1 VEHRRGPRFAGAG
14 TPGRA
19 PGFPELVNTPVLSDG
34 VIELTV
40 FRLDDIEAHMEGED
54 EESIRWLTDGRRS
67 TVETTTAWVQRHL
80 EWWNT
85 GGPRRLLA
93 IREKRTASLA
103 GMVEANLDNAW
114 CGFPPGVV
122 NLSYQVYPWARGRGY
137 ATRAVE
143 LVCRLLPSFDH
154 VAIAA
159 IRVQGGNIA
168 SRRVAEKAGFGDCG
182 WIITPDGDRLR
193 LFQRELPSPED
204 PTAATAQGRP

>member
-1 VEHRRGPRFAGAG
+1 M
-14 TPGRA
+14 
-19 PGFPELVNTPVLSDG
+19 NTPVVSDG

-67 TVETTTAWVQRHL
+67 TVETTTAWVQRNL

-103 GMVEANLDNAW
+103 GTVEANLDNAW

-143 LVCRLLPSFDH
+143 LVCRLLPSFDD

-182 WIITPDGDRLR
+182 WTTTPDGDRLR

>member
-1 VEHRRGPRFAGAG
+1 MPDLA
-14 TPGRA
+14 
-19 PGFPELVNTPVLSDG
+19 NTPVVSDG

-40 FRLDDIEAHMEGED
+40 FRLDDVEAHVVGED
-54 EESIRWLTDGRRS
+54 EESVRWLSDGRRS
-67 TVETTTAWVQRHL
+67 TVETTTAWVQQNL
-80 EWWNT
+80 KWWSV

-93 IREKRTASLA
+93 IREKRTARLA
-103 GMVEANLDNAW
+103 GMVEANLDSAW

-143 LVCRLLPSFDH
+143 LVCRLLPTLDD

-159 IRVQGGNIA
+159 IRVQGDNIA

-182 WIITPDGDRLR
+182 WTITPDGGRLR
-193 LFQRELPSPED
+193 LFQRELQSSVD
-204 PTAATAQGRP
+204 SVAAAPHRRP